1 MGRDADFAQPRDG
14 LRCPGRTGLAIA
26 GERFDAE
33 NPTHVSR
40 SAALAPGKLG
50 HPIEQSA
57 LGEILGGRRMHGM
70 KIGVV
75 TYVVLLQFGNHVAP
89 SALLEDARLFPDQF
103 ECGADAAF
111 GEHLG
116 QALCCVVVRRQQVI
130 LRIEPED
137 DVDVGLAGGGDGLS
151 GNQSEEQQEG
161 DYPSGRGFHG
171 RDVYRET
178 AEQTRVQPGRQRI
191 NRKSRTGWR
200 KKKGLGR
207 ACLPTHGLGSQTCS
221 SVAGCLPSAFAEV

>member
-1 MGRDADFAQPRDG
+1 M
-14 LRCPGRTGLAIA
+14 
-26 GERFDAE
+26 
-33 NPTHVSR
+33 N
-40 SAALAPGKLG
+40 
-50 HPIEQSA
+50 
-57 LGEILGGRRMHGM
+57 GM

-151 GNQSEEQQEG
+151 GNQSEEQQE
-161 DYPSGRGFHG
+161 DEYPSRRGFHG

-178 AEQTRVQPGRQRI
+178 AEQTRVQPGRQRSAPG
-191 NRKSRTGWR
+191 RCRCKPSRLAVR
-200 KKKGLGR
+200 SKGTVTATRPLAIPFFLCG
-207 ACLPTHGLGSQTCS
+207 A
-221 SVAGCLPSAFAEV
+221 